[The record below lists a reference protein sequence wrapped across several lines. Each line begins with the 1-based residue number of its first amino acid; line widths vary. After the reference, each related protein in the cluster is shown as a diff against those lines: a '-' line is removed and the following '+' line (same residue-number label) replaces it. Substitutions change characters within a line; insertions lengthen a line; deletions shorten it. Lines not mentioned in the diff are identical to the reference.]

1 MLSLKALGITL
12 VLSRVSGMD
21 VEVWGNEGCHGNNW
35 CDITACISRESL
47 LTYSQLAKHPISYI
61 KTLGQCTTCSKFSTM
76 LTSLPSSVI
85 RNLYVLPMEKCFHR
99 GEFVVD
105 QKTDGIGGNQEKA
118 IATMVKDT
126 ASVSQYVVFFSD
138 DDCDP
143 DSAIDNAWLEDGFSS
158 LLPNNPKEYKSWNVW
173 DLCLEELGCSL
184 D

>member
-1 MLSLKALGITL
+1 
-12 VLSRVSGMD
+12 
-21 VEVWGNEGCHGNNW
+21 
-35 CDITACISRESL
+35 
-47 LTYSQLAKHPISYI
+47 
-61 KTLGQCTTCSKFSTM
+61 M

-143 DSAIDNAWLEDGFSS
+143 DSAIDNAWLDDGCSS
-158 LLPNNPKEYKSWNVW
+158 LLPNNPKEYKSWTVW
-173 DLCLEELGCSL
+173 DMCLEELGCSL
-184 D
+184 N